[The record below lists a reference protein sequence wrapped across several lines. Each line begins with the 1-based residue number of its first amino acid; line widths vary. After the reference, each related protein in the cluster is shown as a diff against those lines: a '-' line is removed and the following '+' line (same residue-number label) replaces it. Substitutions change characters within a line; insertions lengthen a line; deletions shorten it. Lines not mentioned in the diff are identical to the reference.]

1 MCDATNVVFLS
12 KTCNE
17 RSLTHLLPFPKVK
30 NSTLFLIKIHRH
42 TSSALISSPQ
52 SYLSFLLSP
61 SLSLSLPIFTQASF
75 SFPYLRTPSSLQSHR
90 PCLNQRIHHSRLP
103 LSGEGPDSPLSRAP
117 CDVARARSN
126 AVDPS
131 ACEGKERR
139 EEGEEEEGRVGGGE
153 EKGKK

>member
-61 SLSLSLPIFTQASF
+61 SLSLSLPTFTHIVCSLKRSF
-75 SFPYLRTPSSLQSHR
+75 TFFP
-90 PCLNQRIHHSRLP
+90 
-103 LSGEGPDSPLSRAP
+103 SPLP
-117 CDVARARSN
+117 HP
-126 AVDPS
+126 PS
-131 ACEGKERR
+131 LPPPPPLLFSLFPRR
-139 EEGEEEEGRVGGGE
+139 PMGPLHWSEHALHRMAHVIMASPSPLRGNRL
-153 EKGKK
+153 